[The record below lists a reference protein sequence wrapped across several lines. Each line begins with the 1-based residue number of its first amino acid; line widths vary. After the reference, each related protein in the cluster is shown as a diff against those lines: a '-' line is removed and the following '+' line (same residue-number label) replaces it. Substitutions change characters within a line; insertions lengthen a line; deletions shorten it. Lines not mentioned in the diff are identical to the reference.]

1 MKTQQLSEE
10 LLKTKN
16 LLAEL
21 EEKDRVTTKNLS
33 ELDGKHTMMIQAHN
47 QAIQDRIAMKI
58 HLDSVL
64 SKFEELNNTIRNMER
79 ESAAS
84 NKTKDGKI
92 TKLSNEL
99 QQTKDENERM
109 RNISLELK
117 ALSEKLDGDL
127 LKTRRRLQQEGSNKD
142 RLEYDLQKMTDN
154 FNEERKIRREFERM
168 NSRISRYD
176 ELRGLE
182 RLAALRMRD
191 FRLKEIDTELSEQL
205 NHLSSIA
212 ELLPKG
218 LDFGETDANPIPI
231 FNVKS
236 NQTRTS
242 KLIN

>member
-1 MKTQQLSEE
+1 
-10 LLKTKN
+10 
-16 LLAEL
+16 
-21 EEKDRVTTKNLS
+21 
-33 ELDGKHTMMIQAHN
+33 
-47 QAIQDRIAMKI
+47 
-58 HLDSVL
+58 
-64 SKFEELNNTIRNMER
+64 MER

-84 NKTKDGKI
+84 NKTKDRKI

-154 FNEERKIRREFERM
+154 FNEERKIRHEFERM

-236 NQTRTS
+236 NQRRTS